1 MHNWVGLRAPLIQ
14 LRMASMLALGVGTLA
29 GCSRLEPGPRTTDT
43 ALVDL
48 ELRSVQPGVVLPTSR
63 LVVEGDSFVD
73 NPWGTSFLQFEGV
86 MITDSE
92 ESTIRARFQ
101 AEFVDFEQL
110 QVELTQQTF
119 GEFGSV
125 PARFEGIAA
134 VEVESA
140 VDGRTYR
147 SSAVNAEFEVR
158 QTLTPQLEVA
168 TDSLVVFPND
178 PIEVVGSGLL
188 LEEEGES
195 VAIVEGCF
203 AIASGECR
211 DVGTSELV
219 VEPGE
224 AGGRDGGFFMF
235 APRIAGIQP
244 GRFEGSVRIENRHR
258 TGEVLSNE
266 ARPVVYDLVEPALF
280 GIDTQVASL
289 GRYLTISGAGFV
301 GNGEGSTALQFVGS
315 FTPRADGIPIEVDEL
330 LIPEFVGGRT
340 VRYVV
345 NEDDG
350 ISNLLNVRFDAGT
363 FAGLVTPQI
372 AYQDQRV
379 DGPTVPFSFELEPVR
394 QVVWVR
400 FLPAYK
406 ESLRAFGLRAVDG
419 LVRERVFEVI
429 RRDFATLNVEIRE
442 EEPADYFLYAQVDI
456 SGPDP
461 NGLGLLGYD
470 NTPGKDTRNERLYDR
485 IGGVNAI
492 TQDDGFPGFG
502 GVFIESLF
510 GYSSDPAGFAE
521 PLRVEEQF
529 DQIFDPFRS
538 DRGGSPVAAADLTGD
553 VPDIDTNDCPT
564 QTGDRAVQLACAIY
578 TLGNLVGTT
587 VTHEIGH
594 SLGLADPYG
603 PTFHNQGDRENR
615 MMDADRPFEER
626 AELGGFGPSVF
637 CVEEYEYLREVLP
650 TTEPYDITPRP
661 PCY

>member
-1 MHNWVGLRAPLIQ
+1 
-14 LRMASMLALGVGTLA
+14 MLASSVTLV
-29 GCSRLEPGPRTTDT
+29 GCSKLEPGPRRTDT

-48 ELRSVQPGVVLPTSR
+48 ELRSVEPGVVLPTSR

-73 NPWGTSFLQFEGV
+73 NPWGVSFLQFEGA
-86 MITDSE
+86 MITPSE
-92 ESTIRARFQ
+92 ETTIRARFQ
-101 AEFVDFEQL
+101 AEFVDFERL
-110 QVELTQQTF
+110 EVLLTPQAF
-119 GEFGSV
+119 EEFGRV

-147 SSAVNAEFEVR
+147 SSGVNAEFEVR
-158 QTLTPQLEVA
+158 QTLEPALQVA
-168 TDSLVVFPND
+168 ADSLVVFPND
-178 PIEVVGSGLL
+178 PIEVVGDGLL
-188 LEEEGES
+188 LADEGQS

-203 AIASGECR
+203 AVASGECQP
-211 DVGTSELV
+211 VGTTEHV
-219 VEPGE
+219 IE
-224 AGGRDGGFFMF
+224 ASGATGRDGGSFAF
-235 APRIAGIQP
+235 APRIAGIEP
-244 GRFEGSVRIENRHR
+244 GRFEGTVRVENRHG
-258 TGEVLSNE
+258 TGEVLGSE
-266 ARPVVYDLVEPALF
+266 SRAVTYDLVEPVLY
-280 GIDTQVASL
+280 GVDTQVASL

-301 GNGEGSTALQFVGS
+301 GNGEGSTALQFVGA
-315 FTPRADGIPIEVDEL
+315 FTPRADGIAIEVDEL

-363 FAGLVTPQI
+363 FEGLVTPQI
-372 AYQDQRV
+372 AYEDQRV

-419 LVRERVFEVI
+419 LIRERVFEVI

-442 EEPADYFLYAQVDI
+442 EEPVDYFLYAQVDI

-510 GYSSDPAGFAE
+510 GYSAEPAGIAE

-538 DRGGSPVAAADLTGD
+538 DRGGQPVVAADLAND
-553 VPDIDTNDCPT
+553 LPDIETDDCPAV
-564 QTGDRAVQLACAIY
+564 GKSRDVQLACAVY